1 MTSEISDDVISGI
14 KAWQQDFYQGIF
26 NPTGGNIKQACL
38 DIDATDE
45 LSAAERL
52 TIYRDSILGGISS
65 GLMGIYPVC
74 TRLVGETFFIHMVA
88 GYLKQYPSGSADM
101 GDYGEF
107 LADYLDAFLVK
118 VGQQED
124 LKYLSD
130 VARLEWLWHQ
140 AFNAVELSIER
151 FTPITGLANITP
163 EQQGRIVFKLQPS
176 LGLLSSNYPID
187 QIWQGNQLLDN
198 QLAGNQLTGSPLI
211 ESQLAES
218 QLAESQQDE
227 FDQGE
232 ITLDEEYREYAI
244 WRSPDFSMRIERLS
258 IAGGLAFLKDVQQ
271 GQAFAE
277 IAAKEYLSP
286 VEVLL
291 PHFLQSGLIVGFILS

>member
-1 MTSEISDDVISGI
+1 MTSEISDDAINGI
-14 KAWQQDFYQGIF
+14 KAWQQDFYRGIF
-26 NPTGGNIKQACL
+26 NPTSGNIKQACL
-38 DIDATDE
+38 DINTTDE

-88 GYLKQYPSGSADM
+88 GYLKKYPSGSADM

-107 LADYLDAFLVK
+107 LADYLDVFLVK
-118 VGQQED
+118 VDQQED

-140 AFNAVELSIER
+140 AFNAVEFSIER
-151 FTPITGLANITP
+151 FTPITELANITP
-163 EQQGRIVFKLQPS
+163 EQQGRIIFKLQPS

-187 QIWQGNQLLDN
+187 QIWQGNQL
-198 QLAGNQLTGSPLI
+198 
-211 ESQLAES
+211 
-218 QLAESQQDE
+218 AESQQDE
-227 FDQGE
+227 SDLGA

-244 WRSPDFSMRIERLS
+244 WRSPDFSMRIERIS
-258 IAGGLAFLKDVQQ
+258 IAGGLSFLKDVQQ
-271 GQAFAE
+271 GQTFAE

-291 PHFLQSGLIVGFILS
+291 PHFLQSGLIVGFILSI